1 MRLED
6 MLKDISGMTNQVIK
20 TNCFEGQN
28 TLLESILLIQTKMNE
43 VIQAINDGIIKGDK
57 GDTPNVQVGN
67 TETLEPGNNASVTQ
81 TGDILN
87 PILNFAIPKGEKG
100 DKGDTGK
107 ASESIQDDV
116 ISLDTTWS
124 STKVDSLFKNIV
136 DTQGL
141 EYITENNF
149 YPINSSKNGVI
160 TDIKLDGKTLVVD
173 DNNNVVIPGTQG
185 AMIKSVGDGVAEIKL
200 NSVNGSK
207 NLININDLDFKIDK
221 YINAQGSLVSS
232 DEFSVSG
239 YIKFVKNQQYIVPS
253 GMYSSSIGITLYDK
267 NKNFLKTLPLSSPKG
282 SSNVFSVSEG
292 EYIRINLYKNTGYRM
307 YYGNVLKNDLRYVEN
322 NKKVLY
328 KDTDGTWK
336 KPTLRQWDS
345 IEKHSDGKYY
355 YHKRS
360 DVYTFNGTESWGV
373 TGTDPSSGTN
383 ELLFYLRKITNGKN
397 NGDCVSDKF
406 TRQGSP
412 YFFKGEC
419 FVAVQTDGQ
428 TYVRIAKS
436 KLSTQDVQGFKTWLQ
451 NNNLNTVYELA
462 QEQVFEC
469 TPIDLISYDAQTNYS
484 IECGPIYPKSTL
496 YINSDYGNVLSN
508 IVRRMTQIEEDRIE
522 DRKALIRG
530 DFRLLAEKTYPDDF
544 IKKEELPNE

>member
-6 MLKDISGMTNQVIK
+6 MLKDISGITNKIVK

-28 TLLESILLIQTKMNE
+28 TLLDSILLIQTKVNE
-43 VIQAINDGIIKGDK
+43 VIQAINNGIIKGDK
-57 GDTPNVQVGN
+57 GDTPNVQVGV
-67 TETLEPGNNASVTQ
+67 TETLEPNSAASVTQ

-87 PILNFAIPKGEKG
+87 PIFNFGIPKGEKG

-107 ASESIQDDV
+107 ASESIQDNV
-116 ISLDTTWS
+116 TSLDTTWS
-124 STKVDSLFKNIV
+124 STKIDSLFKNID

-149 YPINSSKNGVI
+149 YSINGSKNGVI
-160 TDIKLDGKTLVVD
+160 TNIKLEGKTLVVD
-173 DNNNVVIPGTQG
+173 SNNNVVIPGTQG
-185 AMIKSVGDGVAEIKL
+185 AMLKSVGDGVAEIKL
-200 NSVNGSK
+200 NSVNGYK

-253 GMYSSSIGITLYDK
+253 GMYSSSIGVTLYDK

-282 SSNVFSVSEG
+282 IPNVFSVSEG

-307 YYGNVLKNDLRYVEN
+307 YYGNVLKNDLRYIEN

-355 YHKRS
+355 YHERS
-360 DVYTFNGTESWGV
+360 NLLILNGSESGYAIN
-373 TGTDPSSGTN
+373 SSFTN
-383 ELLFYLRKITNGKN
+383 DNYITITKTIN
-397 NGDCVSDKF
+397 DAV
-406 TRQGSP
+406 
-412 YFFKGEC
+412 FKGESIC
-419 FVAVQTDGQ
+419 NDLPNLAVDGNRETQ
-428 TYVRIAKS
+428 IFGYQNVLYITCSKS
-436 KLSTQDVQGFKTWLQ
+436 KVGNDLNSFKNWMIS
-451 NNNLNTVYELA
+451 NNIKIVYKTT
-462 QEQVFEC
+462 QEQIFEC
-469 TPIDLISYDAQTNYS
+469 TPLDLISYDTQTNYS
-484 IECGPIYPKSTL
+484 IECGPIYPKSIL

-508 IVRRMTQIEEDRIE
+508 IIRRITQIEEDIIE

-530 DFRLLAEKTYPDDF
+530 DFRLLTEKTYPSDF
-544 IKKEELPNE
+544 IKKEVLPNE